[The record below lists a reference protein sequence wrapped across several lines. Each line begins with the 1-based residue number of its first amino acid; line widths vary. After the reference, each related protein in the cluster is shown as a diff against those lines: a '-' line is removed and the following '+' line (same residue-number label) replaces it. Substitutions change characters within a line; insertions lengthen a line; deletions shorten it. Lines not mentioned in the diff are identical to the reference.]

1 MKEKQFRDK
10 KTDIK
15 QYFEIL
21 HVLKMEKNVI
31 VFQSLSQVSYLMLA
45 SQIISMKTKESSY
58 VIYI

>member
-58 VIYI
+58 VIHI